1 MLNSLSWNGTG
12 GGTMVSRISV
22 MGVVCGVL
30 TAASGAAQEMP
41 NPQAMQMQVQQ
52 IMQQRPREAE
62 AAARAFLLLVAP
74 DRVAGLDSLRDQA
87 NAGNNQ
93 PLIVVDGAPVSSP
106 PSQDQYWMEVAQL
119 TVQFDMV
126 QKLNGRDSV
135 RAQLVSRMF
144 GLEANARA
152 EQRAYRTAA
161 ESNRPAIHRR
171 IVGIID
177 QHFDLEDM
185 LRDLEIADIERRLA
199 DVRAESQRR
208 RDHRAEFIKF
218 AVDDIVRDAIR
229 PR

>member
-1 MLNSLSWNGTG
+1 MAG
-12 GGTMVSRISV
+12 RISGLI
-22 MGVVCGVL
+22 GVFGFL
-30 TAASGAAQEMP
+30 AASAGAAQDMP

-62 AAARAFLLLVAP
+62 AAARAFLILVAP
-74 DRVAGLDSLRDQA
+74 ERVNGLDSLREQA
-87 NAGNNQ
+87 HASNNQ
-93 PLIVVDGAPVSSP
+93 PIYVVDGVPVSGP
-106 PSQDQYWMEVAQL
+106 PAQDQYWMEVAQL

-126 QKLNGRDSV
+126 QKLKGRDSV
-135 RAQLVSRMF
+135 RAQLVGRMF

-152 EQRAYRTAA
+152 EQRAYRTAS
-161 ESNRPAIHRR
+161 ESKRPAILRQ
-171 IVGIID
+171 IEAIID

>member
-1 MLNSLSWNGTG
+1 MAC
-12 GGTMVSRISV
+12 RISAV
-22 MGVVCGVL
+22 IGVFGL
-30 TAASGAAQEMP
+30 LAASSSAAQEMP

-62 AAARAFLLLVAP
+62 AAARAFLMLVAP
-74 DRVAGLDSLRDQA
+74 ERMNGLDSLREQA

-93 PLIVVDGAPVSSP
+93 PIIVVDGVPVSSP

-126 QKLNGRDSV
+126 QKLNRRDSV
-135 RAQLVSRMF
+135 RAQLVGKMF

-152 EQRAYRTAA
+152 EQRAYRTAS
-161 ESNRPAIHRR
+161 ESNRPAIRKR
-171 IVGIID
+171 IEALIS
-177 QHFDLEDM
+177 QHFDIEDQ
-185 LRDLEIADIERRLA
+185 LRSLEIADIERRLA

-208 RDHRAEFIKF
+208 REKRAEFIKF
-218 AVDDIVRDAIR
+218 AVDDIIRDAIR

>member
-1 MLNSLSWNGTG
+1 MAC
-12 GGTMVSRISV
+12 RISAV
-22 MGVVCGVL
+22 VGVFGL
-30 TAASGAAQEMP
+30 LAASSGAAQEMP

-62 AAARAFLLLVAP
+62 AAARAFLMLVAP
-74 DRVAGLDSLRDQA
+74 ERLKGLDSLREQA
-87 NAGNNQ
+87 NAGRNQ
-93 PLIVVDGAPVSSP
+93 PLVVVDGVPVSSP

-126 QKLNGRDSV
+126 QKLNSRDSV

-152 EQRAYRTAA
+152 EQRAYRTAS
-161 ESNRPAIHRR
+161 ESNRPAIHRQ
-171 IVGIID
+171 IVVIID

-185 LRDLEIADIERRLA
+185 LRDLEIADIERRLTE
-199 DVRAESQRR
+199 VRAESQRR

-218 AVDDIVRDAIR
+218 AVDDIVRDAVR

>member
-1 MLNSLSWNGTG
+1 
-12 GGTMVSRISV
+12 MVSRISV

-62 AAARAFLLLVAP
+62 AAARAFLMLVAP
-74 DRVAGLDSLRDQA
+74 NLTNMLDSLKA
-87 NAGNNQ
+87 APSGEPNQ
-93 PLIVVDGAPVSSP
+93 PILIVDGIPQNTNDQSL
-106 PSQDQYWMEVAQL
+106 DQYWMEVAQL

-126 QKLNGRDSV
+126 QKLNQRDSV
-135 RAQLVSRMF
+135 RAQLVGKLF

-152 EQRAYRTAA
+152 QQRAYRTAGEA
-161 ESNRPAIHRR
+161 NRAAVRNKIEAL
-171 IVGIID
+171 IS
-177 QHFDLEDM
+177 QHFDLEDQ
-185 LRDLEIADIERRLA
+185 LRAREIADIERRLA

-208 RDHRAEFIKF
+208 REKRAEFIKF
-218 AVDDIVRDAIR
+218 AVDDIIRDAIR

>member
-1 MLNSLSWNGTG
+1 MAG
-12 GGTMVSRISV
+12 RIS
-22 MGVVCGVL
+22 GVIGVFGFL
-30 TAASGAAQEMP
+30 AASAGAAQDMP

-62 AAARAFLLLVAP
+62 AAARAFLILVAP
-74 DRVAGLDSLRDQA
+74 ERVNGLDSLREQA
-87 NAGNNQ
+87 NAGHNQ
-93 PLIVVDGAPVSSP
+93 PIVVLDGVPVSSP
-106 PSQDQYWMEVAQL
+106 PAQDQYWMEVAQL

-126 QKLNGRDSV
+126 QKLKGRDSV
-135 RAQLVSRMF
+135 RAQLVGRMF

-152 EQRAYRTAA
+152 EQRAYRTAS
-161 ESNRPAIHRR
+161 ESKRPAILRQ
-171 IVGIID
+171 IVMIID

>member
-1 MLNSLSWNGTG
+1 MAC
-12 GGTMVSRISV
+12 RISAV
-22 MGVVCGVL
+22 VGVFGL
-30 TAASGAAQEMP
+30 LAASASAAQEMP
-41 NPQAMQMQVQQ
+41 DPQAMQMQVQQ

-62 AAARAFLLLVAP
+62 AAARAFLMLVAP
-74 DRVAGLDSLRDQA
+74 ERLKGLDSLREQA
-87 NAGNNQ
+87 NAGHNQ
-93 PLIVVDGAPVSSP
+93 PIVVVDGVPVSSP

-152 EQRAYRTAA
+152 EQRAYRTAS

-171 IVGIID
+171 IVVIID

-208 RDHRAEFIKF
+208 RDHRAEYIKF

>member
-1 MLNSLSWNGTG
+1 
-12 GGTMVSRISV
+12 MVCRIDV
-22 MGVVCGVL
+22 IGVL
-30 TAASGAAQEMP
+30 ALLTVSSSAAQEMP

-62 AAARAFLLLVAP
+62 AAARAFLMLVAP
-74 DRVAGLDSLRDQA
+74 ERLKGLDSLREQA
-87 NAGNNQ
+87 NAGHNQ
-93 PLIVVDGAPVSSP
+93 PVVVVDGVPVSSP

-126 QKLNGRDSV
+126 QKLSGRDSV

-152 EQRAYRTAA
+152 EQRAYRTAS
-161 ESNRPAIHRR
+161 ESNRPAIRR
-171 IVGIID
+171 QIVVIID

-185 LRDLEIADIERRLA
+185 LRDLEIADIERRLTE
-199 DVRAESQRR
+199 VRAESQRR

-218 AVDDIVRDAIR
+218 AVDDIVRDAVR